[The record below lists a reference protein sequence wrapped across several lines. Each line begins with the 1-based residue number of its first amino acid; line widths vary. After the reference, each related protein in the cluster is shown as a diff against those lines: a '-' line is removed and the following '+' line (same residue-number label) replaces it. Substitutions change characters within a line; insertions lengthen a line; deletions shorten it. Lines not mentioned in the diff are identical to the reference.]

1 MCSSDLD
8 GTGGPDSAPDNL
20 RGHTDNSGD
29 LVFIDN
35 WAILD
40 LDRNNDT
47 GLNGGRPGPDGV
59 ADWDVSPKS
68 RITFRFQPP
77 VVALRFAADQVQ
89 VDRPAFSPDRGEQV
103 NFSVVLDKKLSPD
116 DPIAKVRQYN
126 LTANVYD
133 MRGRFIRAIYQGQTR
148 NAVRG
153 QAGDSFWNAA
163 TNTDT
168 RDLWDGRDERGRIV
182 PPGVYVIRTVIE
194 PNLSRALRSV
204 VVVR

>member
-1 MCSSDLD
+1 MVEVLAFTYEAPLEVAGYPVCPCATNDEDALLNAWETDPKTELTIFVRSILH
-8 GTGGPDSAPDNL
+8 DSTL
-20 RGHTDNSGD
+20 RTSMS
-29 LVFIDN
+29 
-35 WAILD
+35 A
-40 LDRNNDT
+40 
-47 GLNGGRPGPDGV
+47 
-59 ADWDVSPKS
+59 
-68 RITFRFQPP
+68 
-77 VVALRFAADQVQ
+77 VVA
-89 VDRPAFSPDRGEQV
+89 DRGEKV